1 MKKLSYLFLALAVA
15 LSDMMCLVVAYYY
28 RDMLCGIEHSC
39 YSAPAAAAFLY
50 AIGQF
55 FHDRLNAVEGGSIG
69 KVHCV
74 FSFS

>member
-39 YSAPAAAAFLY
+39 YSAPAGAAFLY
-50 AIGQF
+50 AIPFGVGILLCGGTAYIL
-55 FHDRLNAVEGGSIG
+55 HKNAR
-69 KVHCV
+69 
-74 FSFS
+74 